1 MKRALLRLAV
11 FLVVLAVPLY
21 WLYLASAM
29 ALGPDPG
36 KWLLDHLGQGALV
49 LLLLTLSMTPL
60 NRLTGWPLWM
70 ALRRQLGLWAFA
82 YACLHVA
89 AFILFILGGD
99 LSQLLK
105 ELPNRPYVLV
115 GALAFSGLIPL
126 ALTSNR
132 WSMRTLGK
140 RWKRLHRLVYL
151 VVVLALL
158 HMLWVVRS
166 DLQQWALYAG
176 IAGCLLLMRTPL
188 ISPWFAQ
195 LAASRRG
202 RPRKVANNP

>member
-1 MKRALLRLAV
+1 MQRSLLRVAV

-21 WLYLASAM
+21 WLYLASAV

-49 LLLLTLSMTPL
+49 LLLLTLCMTPL
-60 NRLTGWPLWM
+60 SRVTGWSLWM
-70 ALRRQLGLWAFA
+70 ALRRQLGLWAFT
-82 YACLHVA
+82 YVCLHVA

-140 RWKRLHRLVYL
+140 RWKRLHRLVYPVL
-151 VVVLALL
+151 VLALL

-176 IAGCLLLMRTPL
+176 IGGSLLLMRTPF
-188 ISPWFAQ
+188 ISRWLAQ
-195 LAASRRG
+195 RSAGRRG
-202 RPRKVANNP
+202 KSEKV